1 MNIKKITYFI
11 FRADS
16 TCSTSR
22 RLSTATS
29 SCAGD
34 HGLTLDSL
42 LQQITSLTPSILDAA
57 LPNSEVCEFAK
68 KLINSI
74 QKYEVEDGNLRSQ
87 IYLALSHIISSYG
100 ILHVPLEFNEE
111 WLLPDFETN
120 RKAKVSLF
128 SYFCAFLSND
138 RPMTQK

>member
-1 MNIKKITYFI
+1 MYVPNYFF

-22 RLSTATS
+22 RLSATTS

-34 HGLTLDSL
+34 HATLDSL

-57 LPNSEVCEFAK
+57 LPNSEVCEFTK

-74 QKYEVEDGNLRSQ
+74 QKYEVEDGNFRSQ

-100 ILHVPLEFNEE
+100 IAHVPLEFNEE

-128 SYFCAFLSND
+128 SFFCAFVSND

>member
-1 MNIKKITYFI
+1 MI

-34 HGLTLDSL
+34 HGLDSL

-57 LPNSEVCEFAK
+57 LSNSEVCEFAK

-100 ILHVPLEFNEE
+100 TLQVPLEFNEE

-128 SYFCAFLSND
+128 SFFCAFLSND